1 MAIAMQFRPTVLERR
16 PLHDSPRGNSRTTL
30 HEAVVASCEHL
41 GRPAAEAARVMRY
54 LESEWLCDVVSLHGL
69 SEDGWREIRLPLGL
83 KHDLRRR
90 IDLIGV
96 PGMRYD
102 MPSPSVW
109 TPPGWSAPPQ
119 VSPGA
124 NSKSKADEV
133 IGKVQAEFRRRG
145 RGSVAGLG
153 KRFRIMD
160 DDRSGHVD
168 YNEFIKAMIE
178 LNLPVSENELHLI
191 WHELDKDGSG
201 SASFDEL
208 VSLIGGKLTGRRQR
222 AVKALFNLLDVNKNG
237 VIQVDDLKLRLDPA
251 AIAGKISKFKASNM
265 DEVMHDFLENFR
277 KLIGGAVVGE
287 INYQEFEHYY
297 EGISASVDNDT
308 YFEEILRRA
317 WCLPETWLATGG
329 RQVSIAGN
337 AGGGP
342 DIRMARGGNPGLVPS
357 YHQHHKPS
365 SVGGA
370 LKGFVPNQAKQE
382 AAHSGEALI
391 RKLSFALAQSCRG
404 KAENLYGDA
413 VVQCYRPGSRWRQ
426 AAHAGKQAT
435 SSMAGGVQG
444 TSTGPTNVLERADL
458 VSKVDFEA
466 LVYLI
471 LPTMPS
477 QDVANLCAIFQ
488 DHERKDCV
496 YYREFLQLVGS
507 NVTPQRQ
514 ACARRV
520 FEELSSGSAELDL
533 ASLKFVPP
541 GALFAFGER
550 ARVSLGVWLGFHEVV
565 AAAAG
570 DIADED
576 YESQLRYVWG
586 LQSAAGVGAQRNR
599 KGAGPPGYYRGLSR
613 IHLG

>member
-1 MAIAMQFRPTVLERR
+1 MAIAMQFRPTVSYERQ
-16 PLHDSPRGNSRTTL
+16 LLQDQSPGGNSRATL
-30 HEAVVASCEHL
+30 HEAVLASCERL
-41 GRPAAEAARVMRY
+41 GQPAAESARIMRY
-54 LESEWLCDVVSLHGL
+54 LKSEWLCDVVSLHGL

-83 KHDLRRR
+83 KHELRRR

-102 MPSPSVW
+102 MPAPSAW
-109 TPPGWSAPPQ
+109 TPSGRFAPPQ

-124 NSKSKADEV
+124 NSKSQADGV

-145 RGSVAGLG
+145 RGSFAGLG

-160 DDRSGHVD
+160 DDRNGHID
-168 YNEFIKAMIE
+168 YDEFMKAMIE
-178 LNLPVSENELHLI
+178 LNLPASETELQLI

-208 VSLIGGKLTGRRQR
+208 VSLIGGRLTGRRQR
-222 AVKALFNLLDVNKNG
+222 AVKALFNNLDANKNG

-251 AIAGKISKFKASNM
+251 AIAGKISRFKTANT
-265 DEVMHDFLENFR
+265 DEVMNDFLENFR
-277 KLIGGAVVGE
+277 KLVGGAVIGE
-287 INYQEFEHYY
+287 ISYQEFEHYY

-317 WCLPETWLATGG
+317 WCLPETWLGT
-329 RQVSIAGN
+329 AGS
-337 AGGGP
+337 ADP
-342 DIRMARGGNPGLVPS
+342 DIRMGRGGNPGVVPS

-370 LKGFVPNQAKQE
+370 LKGFVPNQTKQG
-382 AAHSGEALI
+382 AAHNGEALL

-413 VVQCYRPGSRWRQ
+413 VVQCYRPGSRWRL
-426 AAHAGKQAT
+426 AANAGMQ
-435 SSMAGGVQG
+435 AGGVPA
-444 TSTGPTNVLERADL
+444 STGPTDVLERPDL
-458 VSKVDFEA
+458 VSKADFEA

-471 LPTMPS
+471 LPTMTS
-477 QDVANLCAIFQ
+477 QDVATLGVIFQ
-488 DHERKDCV
+488 HPEKQACV
-496 YYREFLQLVGS
+496 SYREFLQVFGS

-514 ACARRV
+514 ASARRV
-520 FEELSSGSAELDL
+520 FEELASGSAELDL

-541 GALFAFGER
+541 GARFAFAER
-550 ARVSLGVWLGFHEVV
+550 TTVSLGMWLGFHEVV

-570 DIADED
+570 DIAEED
-576 YESQLRYVWG
+576 YASQLRYVWG
-586 LQSAAGVGAQRNR
+586 LQSAAGGGVQRNR
-599 KGAGPPGYYRGLSR
+599 KTPGPPGYYRGLSR